1 MVGKM
6 TDSEIIEMLKQQNQ
20 FLQITVDGLNEN
32 IKMLTEE
39 IAELKEK
46 LNKNSR
52 NSSKPPS
59 SDGLNK
65 QNPKSLQKKGI
76 PLISL

>member
-1 MVGKM
+1 M

-39 IAELKEK
+39 IAELK
-46 LNKNSR
+46 
-52 NSSKPPS
+52 
-59 SDGLNK
+59 
-65 QNPKSLQKKGI
+65 
-76 PLISL
+76 

>member
-32 IKMLTEE
+32 IKLLTEE

-46 LNKNSR
+46 QNKNSR